1 MTNNEL
7 SQSVRNYLELEGEIK
22 ARQVIADAIK
32 DEIKKEMDTRGVEE
46 LEVDEH
52 IVRYKDVLTSIFDKT
67 AFKKK
72 YEELYSCFLKQV
84 QSKKFT
90 IA

>member
-46 LEVDEH
+46 LEVD
-52 IVRYKDVLTSIFDKT
+52 
-67 AFKKK
+67 
-72 YEELYSCFLKQV
+72 
-84 QSKKFT
+84 
-90 IA
+90 

>member
-32 DEIKKEMDTRGVEE
+32 DEIKREMDTRGVQE

-72 YEELYSCFLKQV
+72 YEELYSFFLKQV